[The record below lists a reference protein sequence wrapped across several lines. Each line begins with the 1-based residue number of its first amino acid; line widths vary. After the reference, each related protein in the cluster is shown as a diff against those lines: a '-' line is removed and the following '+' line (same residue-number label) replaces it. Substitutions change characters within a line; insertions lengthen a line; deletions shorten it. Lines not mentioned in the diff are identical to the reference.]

1 VIASAAINKY
11 FKVDHILEQRR
22 DFIITAKRSLDSQ
35 SNQREMTIEIARRAK
50 RIALASAIGV
60 SEGAGT
66 CYNVGINALTSI
78 LKGPSSLEEAIF
90 GHRKARRR

>member
-1 VIASAAINKY
+1 VIVSAAINKY

-50 RIALASAIGV
+50 RHRIGAIGV